1 MMGPIQKV
9 KEGRIS
15 LSRKIDF
22 TDKPLKGINHMEKQ
36 QQLVPTALPPEI
48 AGYLHL
54 IENAASN
61 PDVDVDKLQKLLEMQ
76 ERILARRAEMAFSG
90 AMSQVQS
97 QTRSIAADAL
107 NPQTRSKYASYKALD
122 KALRPIYTSNGF
134 ALSFNTED
142 SPLPEHMRVVCDV
155 SHVEGVSRHY
165 RIDMPTDGKGA
176 RGGDVMT
183 KTHAVGAGASYGM
196 RYLLKMIFNV
206 AVGEDDQDG
215 NDVSP
220 SISEEQAATL
230 QAMIEEVKADKDKFL
245 KYMRVEKLSDLPAAK
260 YASAV
265 KALEKKRRAA

>member
-1 MMGPIQKV
+1 MSEQK
-9 KEGRIS
+9 S
-15 LSRKIDF
+15 
-22 TDKPLKGINHMEKQ
+22 
-36 QQLVPTALPPEI
+36 LVPVESGLPPEI
-48 AGYLHL
+48 AGYLQL
-54 IENAASN
+54 IKNAASD
-61 PDVDVDKLQKLLEMQ
+61 PSVDVNKLEKLLEMQ
-76 ERILARRAEMAFSG
+76 ERILARRAEMAFSA
-90 AMSQVQS
+90 AMTMAQSQVKQI
-97 QTRSIAADAL
+97 TADAL
-107 NPQTRSKYASYKALD
+107 NPQTRSKYATYKALD
-122 KALRPIYTSNGF
+122 KALRPIYTTNGF

-155 SHVEGVSRHY
+155 SHVDGHSRNY

-206 AVGEDDQDG
+206 AIGEDDQDG

-220 SISEEQAATL
+220 SISEDQVATL
-230 QAMIEEVKADKDKFL
+230 KAMIEEVKADESKFL
-245 KYMRVEKLSDLPAAK
+245 KYMRVEALKDIPANR